1 MVRRLEWRDDGT
13 SLAATH
19 VGQEDGGTDDG
30 RGEAGAEGFIVHRLD
45 VVRVRLEGS
54 DDFDLVQVKDWR
66 FSKASVTAVW
76 FYEGVDVPLNV
87 ERILLHGNEADGYL
101 YSSHEQELPLG
112 CIIGPAKVC
121 LVLPGEAPPQDFE
134 GLVVRG
140 FYDTHTG
147 TIEALSRS
155 RAMVAETLAWQ
166 GITRGRAETCAKR
179 PLPASVANA
188 PASAKRARSG
198 SIGGVT
204 SGSLCA
210 ERGSGASGPVAA
222 STAANGLAAVGRV
235 ARAAEADDTASRVR
249 ELTESNTTLEK
260 RAADV
265 EHRARELQYANAALE
280 QGLAAAA
287 QQAVAGIQRADEL
300 AERNTALEKSL
311 AEEREKVTQGRRA
324 LDTLR
329 EELAAERAVR
339 QHTGSEFDL
348 ARKLVEAM
356 RVAEEL
362 GKHAANLQTKL
373 VGTEQELADTR
384 TKCEAI
390 FLRSKDQEANL
401 RAQLEAERA
410 ATERARNQ
418 RAAQDRAIDQA
429 HNILHRHIPGANAT
443 DK

>member
-1 MVRRLEWRDDGT
+1 M
-13 SLAATH
+13 
-19 VGQEDGGTDDG
+19 
-30 RGEAGAEGFIVHRLD
+30 
-45 VVRVRLEGS
+45 
-54 DDFDLVQVKDWR
+54 
-66 FSKASVTAVW
+66 
-76 FYEGVDVPLNV
+76 
-87 ERILLHGNEADGYL
+87 
-101 YSSHEQELPLG
+101 
-112 CIIGPAKVC
+112 
-121 LVLPGEAPPQDFE
+121 
-134 GLVVRG
+134 
-140 FYDTHTG
+140 
-147 TIEALSRS
+147 
-155 RAMVAETLAWQ
+155 
-166 GITRGRAETCAKR
+166 
-179 PLPASVANA
+179 
-188 PASAKRARSG
+188 
-198 SIGGVT
+198 
-204 SGSLCA
+204 
-210 ERGSGASGPVAA
+210 AA

-373 VGTEQELADTR
+373 VGTEQGTGGYPHEVRSHLSQKQGPGGQSSGTAGGRARGDRARSQPASRAGSRHRPGAQYSAPTYTR
-384 TKCEAI
+384 GKCHRQVRRGARCTDNECG
-390 FLRSKDQEANL
+390 EYH
-401 RAQLEAERA
+401 
-410 ATERARNQ
+410 TER
-418 RAAQDRAIDQA
+418 
-429 HNILHRHIPGANAT
+429 L
-443 DK
+443 